1 MATLIDRDNLNKR
14 ILPDGKIVR
23 VDEVS
28 TGVPGYFRWDKVSQ
42 SWVDETFG
50 IDTSKFI
57 TDSDLSNRVI
67 EVITSDDPVKESI
80 IEIVEPEIEKELEP
94 ITQNMVEL
102 SNTVNN
108 VTTQITRINS
118 NLTWNELV

>member
-1 MATLIDRDNLNKR
+1 MARLLELMKCLQACQD
-14 ILPDGKIVR
+14 
-23 VDEVS
+23 
-28 TGVPGYFRWDKVSQ
+28 
-42 SWVDETFG
+42 
-50 IDTSKFI
+50 
-57 TDSDLSNRVI
+57 
-67 EVITSDDPVKESI
+67 